1 MCIFCGYEISKDDNN
16 DYTIDSI
23 KKNLEK
29 YSLSISKATQETNF
43 TFFNSDKKENINQP
57 MKLTYN
63 DNVYIINYSGM
74 LYNKDEIMDLIKKN
88 GYTTKT
94 NTDDELILILY
105 ICYKEKL
112 LNFINGS
119 FSFSIFNK
127 KEGSIFLARDH
138 LGISPLF
145 YTETK
150 NGFPFIFASSL
161 KPILS
166 NPKIDKILD
175 KDGIKE
181 LFALG
186 PAHTPG
192 KTYFKDILEI
202 EPGHYAIYQKNK
214 LKIYKYWDLPVYK
227 ITDDEKTIIKKVHD
241 MLILSTKQ
249 NINTNKK
256 VCTMLS
262 GGIDSSI
269 LSKIVNDNVKNLK
282 TFSLDFEGNDKNFI
296 ANSYQLSRD
305 NKYIDIMKNY
315 LNTNHTSILLNN
327 TYLFDLLHDVTIAR
341 DMPGMADIDCSMY
354 AFCLSIVQNGYEVC
368 ISGECSDEIFG
379 GYPWYYREN
388 LKNAFFNNN
397 FPWAISN
404 DLRAKLVNS
413 QILSEN
419 EINDYIKDSIDK
431 NLKNIDF
438 NSNDENENYFKKVNY
453 LTIKYFMNTLIE
465 RTNRTSSM
473 AGLDVRIP
481 YANYKFFEYIY
492 NIPAY
497 LKLGKCYEEKILTEK
512 YLLRE
517 AFRGEIPNEILFRKK
532 SPFPKTYDKEYL
544 MLVENKMI
552 EILNNPLSKINRII
566 NKNYILNMIQM
577 HGENMTQNLFGQLMT
592 YPQTLAYL
600 IQIEIWLNEYDVKI
614 LI

>member
-1 MCIFCGYEISKDDNN
+1 MCIFCGYEISKDDSN
-16 DYTIDSI
+16 DYTTSLI
-23 KKNLEK
+23 KENLKK
-29 YSLSISKATQETNF
+29 YNLTISKTAKENDF

-74 LYNKDEIMDLIKKN
+74 LYNKDEIIDIIKKN

-94 NTDDELILILY
+94 NTDDELILLLY

-112 LNFINGS
+112 LDFINGS

-127 KEGSIFLARDH
+127 KENSIFLARDH

-161 KPILS
+161 KPILA
-166 NPKIDKILD
+166 NPKIEKLLD

-202 EPGHYAIYQKNK
+202 EPGHYAIYKKNK
-214 LKIYKYWDLPVYK
+214 LEIHKYWDLISYK
-227 ITDDEKTIIKKVHD
+227 ITDDEKTMIKKIHD
-241 MLILSTKQ
+241 MLVLSTKQ
-249 NINTNKK
+249 NIKTDKK
-256 VCTMLS
+256 ICTMLS

-282 TFSLDFEGNDKNFI
+282 TFSVDFEGNDKNFI

-315 LNTNHTSILLNN
+315 LKTNHTSILLNN

-354 AFCLSIVQNGYEVC
+354 AFCLSISQNGYEVC

-379 GYPWYYREN
+379 GYPWYYRQN
-388 LKNAFFNNN
+388 LKKAFFENK
-397 FPWAISN
+397 FPWAVSN
-404 DLRAKLVNS
+404 DLRANIVNS
-413 QILSEN
+413 DILSED
-419 EINDYIKDSIDK
+419 EINQYIKDSINK
-431 NLKNIDF
+431 NLKNVEL
-438 NSNDENENYFKKVNY
+438 NSNDEDENYFRKVNY

-465 RTNRTSSM
+465 RTNRASNL

-492 NIPAY
+492 NISAY
-497 LKLGKCYEEKILTEK
+497 LKLGKSYDEKLVTEK

-517 AFRGEIPNEILFRKK
+517 AFRGEIPDEILFRKK
-532 SPFPKTYDKEYL
+532 SPFPKTYDREYL
-544 MLVENKMI
+544 NLVENKML
-552 EILNNPLSKINRII
+552 EILNNPLSKINSII
-566 NKNYILNMIQM
+566 NKEYVLNMIKM